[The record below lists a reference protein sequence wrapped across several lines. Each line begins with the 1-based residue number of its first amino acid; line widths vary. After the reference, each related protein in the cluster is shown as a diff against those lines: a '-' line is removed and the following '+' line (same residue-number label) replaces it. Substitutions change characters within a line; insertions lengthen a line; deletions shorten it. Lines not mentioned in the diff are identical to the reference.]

1 MTTPRSRV
9 MAVLT
14 VVAMLA
20 VGVCI
25 GVALDRNLL
34 HRRGDVRDRS
44 RGRGGPLGM
53 MSEPVDTAGR
63 SRVRERIVKRIADD
77 LTLTSAQAHAMDSI
91 FARHEL
97 QLDSMR
103 AHVGPQLDTLRD
115 RMRLAID
122 SMLTPEQRIKFAESR
137 KKFDA
142 RRRPH
147 GGDGPPPARE

>member
-1 MTTPRSRV
+1 

-20 VGVCI
+20 IGVCI

-34 HRRGDVRDRS
+34 HRRGDARDRS

-53 MSEPVDTAGR
+53 MGEAVDTAGR
-63 SRVRERIVKRIADD
+63 SRIRERIVKRIADD
-77 LTLTSAQAHAMDSI
+77 LALTPTQAHKMDSL

-103 AHVGPQLDTLRD
+103 ARVSPQVDSLRD
-115 RMRLAID
+115 RMRQAID

-137 KKFDA
+137 RKFDA
-142 RRRPH
+142 RRSAN
-147 GGDGPPPARE
+147 GGDGPPPPRE

>member
-1 MTTPRSRV
+1 MTTPRSRL
-9 MAVLT
+9 MAILT

-34 HRRGDVRDRS
+34 HRRGDARDRS

-63 SRVRERIVKRIADD
+63 SRMRERIVKRIADD
-77 LTLTSAQAHAMDSI
+77 LTLTQAQTLAVDSI
-91 FARHEL
+91 FARHEM

-103 AHVGPQLDTLRD
+103 ARVGPQVDSLRD
-115 RMRLAID
+115 RMRQSID
-122 SMLTPEQRIKFAESR
+122 SVLTPEQRVKMAESR
-137 KKFDA
+137 KKFDT
-142 RRRPH
+142 RRR
-147 GGDGPPPARE
+147 GNDGDGRPPARK